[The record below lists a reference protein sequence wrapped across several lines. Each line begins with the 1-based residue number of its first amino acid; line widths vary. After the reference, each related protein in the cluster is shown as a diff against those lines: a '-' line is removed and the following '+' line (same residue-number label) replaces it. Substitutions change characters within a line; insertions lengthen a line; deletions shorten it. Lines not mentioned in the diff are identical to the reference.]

1 MLFARL
7 YPFRL
12 LFPALL
18 LAVLTGCASLPE
30 YDPPRIGVA
39 GIAPLDS
46 QGGELR
52 FNVKLRIQNPNRV
65 EINYKGVVVDL
76 YVEGKRVATGLSDV
90 PGKVPA
96 YGELVYDLPVTVST
110 LNALGQAFALMQK
123 PPQNGIGY
131 DVRGRLD
138 SGLFGTV
145 RFSDN
150 GRLTLPR

>member
-1 MLFARL
+1 MLSARL
-7 YPFRL
+7 SAFRL
-12 LFPALL
+12 LLSLL
-18 LAVLTGCASLPE
+18 TLLILVACASVPK

-39 GIAPLDS
+39 GIAPLDG

-52 FNVKLRIQNPNRV
+52 FTVKLRIQNPNRV
-65 EINYKGVVVDL
+65 EINYKGMVVDL
-76 YVEGKRVATGLSDV
+76 YVEGKRVATGLSDL

-110 LNALGQAFALMQK
+110 FTALEQAFALMQK
-123 PPQNGIGY
+123 PPQNGIAY
-131 DVRGRLD
+131 EVRGRLD
-138 SGLFGTV
+138 RGLFGTV

>member
-1 MLFARL
+1 MLSARL

-18 LAVLTGCASLPE
+18 LAVLTGCASLSE
-30 YDPPRIGVA
+30 HDPPRIGVA
-39 GIAPLDS
+39 GIAPLDG

-131 DVRGRLD
+131 ELRGRLD
-138 SGLFGTV
+138 SRLFGIV

-150 GRLTLPR
+150 RRLTLPR

>member
-1 MLFARL
+1 MLSARL
-7 YPFRL
+7 YAFRL
-12 LFPALL
+12 LFTFLALT
-18 LAVLTGCASLPE
+18 VLGGCASLTT
-30 YDPPRIGVA
+30 YDPPRVDIA
-39 GIAPLDS
+39 GIAPLS
-46 QGGELR
+46 GQGGELR

-65 EINYKGVVVDL
+65 DINYNGVVVDL
-76 YVEGKRVATGLSDV
+76 YVEGKRVATGLSNV

-123 PPQNGIGY
+123 PPQDGIGY
-131 DVRGRLD
+131 EVRGRLD

-150 GRLTLPR
+150 GHLTLPR

>member
-1 MLFARL
+1 MLSARL
-7 YPFRL
+7 SAFRL
-12 LFPALL
+12 LLSLL
-18 LAVLTGCASLPE
+18 TLLILVACASVPK

-39 GIAPLDS
+39 GIAPLDG

-52 FNVKLRIQNPNRV
+52 FTVKLRIQNPNRV
-65 EINYKGVVVDL
+65 EINYKGMVVDL
-76 YVEGKRVATGLSDV
+76 YVEGKRVATGLSDL

-110 LNALGQAFALMQK
+110 FTALEQAFALMQK
-123 PPQNGIGY
+123 PPQKGIAY
-131 DVRGRLD
+131 EVRGRLD

>member
-1 MLFARL
+1 MLSARL

-96 YGELVYDLPVTVST
+96 YGELVYDLPVTVYRIE
-110 LNALGQAFALMQK
+110 NAGHGGSVFYAGENAEHLCGFLKTICTEQ
-123 PPQNGIGY
+123 
-131 DVRGRLD
+131 
-138 SGLFGTV
+138 
-145 RFSDN
+145 
-150 GRLTLPR
+150 

>member
-1 MLFARL
+1 MLSARL
-7 YPFRL
+7 YAFRL
-12 LFPALL
+12 LFTFLTL
-18 LAVLTGCASLPE
+18 TVLSGCASLNT
-30 YDPPRIGVA
+30 YDPPRIDIA
-39 GIAPLDS
+39 GIAPLAG
-46 QGGELR
+46 QGSELR

-65 EINYKGVVVDL
+65 DINYKGVVVDL
-76 YVEGKRVATGLSDV
+76 YVEGKRMATGLSDV

-96 YGELVYDLPVTVST
+96 YGELVYDLQVTVST
-110 LNALGQAFALMQK
+110 LNALGHAFTLMQK

-131 DVRGRLD
+131 EVRGRLD